1 MLDEKGDDGKRL
13 VEVQIDGPLS
23 TTEVVMLS
31 IMLQELTK
39 DEGQRWS
46 RRQR

>member
-1 MLDEKGDDGKRL
+1 MLDEKGDDGRRL
-13 VEVQIDGPLS
+13 VEIQIDGPLS
-23 TTEVVMLS
+23 TAETTMLS

-39 DEGQRWS
+39 EEGQRWS